1 MIVVGLPFRE
11 ALHRSERSLTQ
22 PSCLAPLVL
31 EVCAAKL
38 AEDARELAHREF
50 RRPRDQAS
58 VLLIEAVRR
67 AVSETPAVDA
77 GTPDPSVEPSV
88 PMG

>member
-1 MIVVGLPFRE
+1 MMQV
-11 ALHRSERSLTQ
+11 LTVAIPDDVNDQ
-22 PSCLAPLVL
+22 L
-31 EVCAAKL
+31 
-38 AEDARELAHREF
+38 RELALREF

-67 AVSETPAVDA
+67 AVAEAGSVAADRGVDA
-77 GTPDPSVEPSV
+77 SPLTGPDV

>member
-1 MIVVGLPFRE
+1 MMQV
-11 ALHRSERSLTQ
+11 LTVAIPDDVNDQ
-22 PSCLAPLVL
+22 L
-31 EVCAAKL
+31 
-38 AEDARELAHREF
+38 RELAHREF

-67 AVSETPAVDA
+67 AVAERPGEAEAETPHVQ
-77 GTPDPSVEPSV
+77 PRV

>member
-1 MIVVGLPFRE
+1 MMQV
-11 ALHRSERSLTQ
+11 LTVAIPDDVNDQ
-22 PSCLAPLVL
+22 L
-31 EVCAAKL
+31 
-38 AEDARELAHREF
+38 RELAHREF

-67 AVSETPAVDA
+67 AAAEPEARAVDA
-77 GTPDPSVEPSV
+77 SPSDQTIEPSV

>member
-1 MIVVGLPFRE
+1 MMRV
-11 ALHRSERSLTQ
+11 LTVAIPDDVNDQ
-22 PSCLAPLVL
+22 L
-31 EVCAAKL
+31 
-38 AEDARELAHREF
+38 RELAHREF

-67 AVSETPAVDA
+67 AMAEPEARAVDA
-77 GTPDPSVEPSV
+77 SPPDRPVEPSV